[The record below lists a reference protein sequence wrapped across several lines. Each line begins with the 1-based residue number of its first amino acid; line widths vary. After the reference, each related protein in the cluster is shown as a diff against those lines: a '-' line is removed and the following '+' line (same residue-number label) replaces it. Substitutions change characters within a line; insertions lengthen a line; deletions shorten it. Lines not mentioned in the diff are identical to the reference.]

1 MPTLNDPALANG
13 AVISPNNQF
22 LALLG
27 DQKSGVNVET
37 PLSTM
42 IDAFNKALD
51 ARGGTGNN
59 NAPINLY
66 IDGTK
71 FARITNAYN
80 SSETRRRGV
89 NLVTGGA

>member
-1 MPTLNDPALANG
+1 M
-13 AVISPNNQF
+13 
-22 LALLG
+22 
-27 DQKSGVNVET
+27 VE
-37 PLSTM
+37 
-42 IDAFNKALD
+42 AFNKALD
-51 ARGGTGNN
+51 ARGNTGS

-89 NLVTGGA
+89 NLVTGGV